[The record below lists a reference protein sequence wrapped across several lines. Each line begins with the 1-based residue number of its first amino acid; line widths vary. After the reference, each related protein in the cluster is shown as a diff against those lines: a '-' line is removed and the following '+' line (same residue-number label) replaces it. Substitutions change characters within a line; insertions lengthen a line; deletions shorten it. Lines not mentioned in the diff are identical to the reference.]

1 MGQKREVH
9 VYRLAMR
16 ESVDERVLTVGVD
29 RRAIAST
36 YSTSLVQRSKVQC
49 CAMSSKE
56 SSYAYSDASLRHF
69 YTTLHYSTA
78 ACSCY
83 YTQVTAC
90 LHHHHSITFRIMT

>member
-36 YSTSLVQRSKVQC
+36 YTTVQ
-49 CAMSSKE
+49 
-56 SSYAYSDASLRHF
+56 
-69 YTTLHYSTA
+69 
-78 ACSCY
+78 Y
-83 YTQVTAC
+83 YLTNQ
-90 LHHHHSITFRIMT
+90 HN